1 MAELPSRRI
10 SFDDISAE
18 PFRIFFPAAVLAG
31 LVGVALWPLH
41 FAGMVP
47 FYPGTS
53 HARLLGHGFF
63 GGFIFGFLGTALP
76 RLLSAKPLN
85 RPEVSLCFALYLAM
99 IAAHGLGKTGIGDW
113 LLLGLVAVFGI
124 SVVRRATQRKD
135 LPPPGFVLVALAF
148 GCVIAGIFL
157 SSPELPEEVSAFR
170 IALPRLLIYQ
180 GFILLPVLGVG
191 GFLLPRFFGLESS
204 QEFPESVA
212 PPPGWTGKALTAAL
226 VGIAIIGSFMVEAAG
241 WPRLGHWIRLLVSAA
256 YLLQGVPVFRAE
268 PKGNSLA
275 TALKTAFVLVLSGF
289 LFVAVFPV
297 YRVALLHL
305 TLAGGFAIITLSV
318 ATRVVFGNSGN
329 RALLAQRNRWVTV
342 AMILMLSGMATRISG
357 DFWPKIMVSH
367 YNYGALFWVV
377 GVLVWARY
385 VLPKVL
391 VPDSDE

>member
-1 MAELPSRRI
+1 MAEQRSRRI

-18 PFRIFFPAAVLAG
+18 PFRIFFPAAVIAG

-41 FAGMVP
+41 FAGIVP

-63 GGFIFGFLGTALP
+63 GGFIFGVLGTALP
-76 RLLSAKPLN
+76 RLLSAKHLTLS
-85 RPEVSLCFALYLAM
+85 EVGIVFSFYLGM
-99 IAAHGLGKTGIGDW
+99 IGAHGLGKTVLGDW
-113 LLLGLVAVFGI
+113 LLLGLVAAFAI
-124 SVVRRATQRKD
+124 SVFRRATQRKD
-135 LPPPGFVLVALAF
+135 MPPPGFVLVALAF
-148 GCVIAGIFL
+148 GCVIVGIIL
-157 SSPELPEEVSAFR
+157 SSPELPEDASAFR
-170 IALPRLLIYQ
+170 IALPRLLLYQ

-204 QEFPESVA
+204 QEFPESAV
-212 PPPGWTGKALTAAL
+212 PPPGWAGKALTAAL
-226 VGIAIIGSFMVEAAG
+226 VGVVIIGSFVVEAAG
-241 WPRLGHWIRLLVSAA
+241 WHRLGHWIRLLVSAA
-256 YLLQGVPVFRAE
+256 YLLHVIPFYRAE
-268 PKGNSLA
+268 AQRNSLA

-289 LFVAVFPV
+289 LFVAVFPA

-305 TLAGGFAIITLSV
+305 TLVGGFAIITLSA

-329 RALLAQRNRWVTV
+329 RALLAHRNRWVTV
-342 AMILMLSGMATRISG
+342 AMILMLLGMATRISG

-367 YNYGALFWVV
+367 YNYGALFWAV